1 MGQINIAEQYREYTD
16 KYFSRTRQILEA
28 EGINPLVRYQGF
40 ARKGNTAR
48 GVDEAVDFARNVAG
62 NKARAYALKD
72 GELYEPCEPLIKLEG
87 RVQNLVELE
96 TGYLGMI
103 SGGLTGK
110 IYMGDVREKAR
121 AIVKAAQGKT
131 VLYFGARHF
140 HYSLDEEIAG
150 ICKEAG
156 FAGTST
162 DAGARAWGAKGRG
175 TIPHALTV
183 TYAAWMHENNIDGN
197 ATVEAAKGFDK
208 NIDKAVPRVVLIDT
222 FNREIDDTI
231 ATAKALKDRL
241 HGVRIDTCG
250 ENYAQGA
257 REIEAELP
265 NLDVPEKYLKGKGV
279 SIAAVWAL
287 RKAMLNEGLGN
298 LEFVVSSGFNAE
310 KTAAFVSA
318 DRIFQD
324 EYKIPLFTAIGTGS
338 IANPIMATADIV
350 AYFSEKQGKWVEMH
364 KVGRPEIKTSRLK
377 EVK

>member
-28 EGINPLVRYQGF
+28 ESINPLVRYQGF

-48 GVDEAVDFARNVAG
+48 GVDEAIRFIKDAAG
-62 NKARAYALKD
+62 NKPRAYALKD

-87 RVQNLVELE
+87 RVQDFVELE
-96 TGYLGMI
+96 TEYLGMI

-110 IYMGDVREKAR
+110 IDMNEVKQKAR
-121 AIVKAAQGKT
+121 AIVKAAQGRD

-140 HYSLDEEIAG
+140 HWTLDEQIAR
-150 ICKEAG
+150 ICKEEG
-156 FAGTST
+156 FKGAST
-162 DAGARAWGAKGRG
+162 DAGARAWNVKGGG
-175 TIPHALTV
+175 TTPHALFV
-183 TYAAWMHENNIDGN
+183 SYAAYMHENNIEGN
-197 ATVEAAKGFDK
+197 PTVEAAKGFDK
-208 NIDKAVPRVVLIDT
+208 YIEKAVPRIILIDT

-265 NLDVPEKYLKGKGV
+265 NLDVSEKYLKGKGV